1 MLSLSAKETKSGTR
15 LHSLQAMKTISQDM
29 SQKIQELDRSEPAS
43 MDYEDDVP
51 VEREPQHQHMPTRL
65 YRKTGGILLDDED
78 EQEAVEEPHDDTQ
91 TSKDDFET
99 ELSCE
104 TLSDKECTWLV
115 HLLMHG
121 RKLWQ
126 KCFMFSPVQHIYRFC
141 SPRAG

>member
-1 MLSLSAKETKSGTR
+1 MLSSSAKATKLETR
-15 LHSLQAMKTISQDM
+15 LHSLQAMKKFSQDM

-43 MDYEDDVP
+43 MDYEDVVQ

-78 EQEAVEEPHDDTQ
+78 EQEASEEPHDDTQ

-104 TLSDKECTWLV
+104 TLSDKVCT
-115 HLLMHG
+115 
-121 RKLWQ
+121 
-126 KCFMFSPVQHIYRFC
+126 
-141 SPRAG
+141 